1 MKISEKGLALIKE
14 FEGCQLTA
22 YQDEVGVWTI
32 GSGVTNSDKSI
43 TKTTIKKGLTIT
55 KEKAEEWLR
64 ECLNKRYAPLIS
76 KYDTRYGWNQNEF
89 DALVSFAYNIG
100 SIDGLTANGSRSKSV
115 ISNKLLEY
123 NKAGGKVYAGL
134 TRRRKAE
141 RELFL
146 TPVPKPEP
154 VEDERRREPGVA
166 YFAELKNKAVTN
178 ITEFLHNRG
187 IGAGKPNL
195 SKIASLNADSP
206 EVKKALF
213 ALAQKGLL
221 KKPDGL
227 KKWEKK

>member
-1 MKISEKGLALIKE
+1 MKISNKCIVLVKE
-14 FEGCQLTA
+14 FEGCHLEA

-32 GSGVTNSDKSI
+32 GYGITNSDKSI
-43 TKTTIKKGLTIT
+43 TKTTIKKGLKIT
-55 KEKAEEWLR
+55 KETAEEWLR

-76 KYDTRYGWNQNEF
+76 KYDIRYNWNQNEF

-123 NKAGGKVYAGL
+123 NKAGGKVYNGL

-154 VEDERRREPGVA
+154 EEERRREPGAA
-166 YFAELKNKAVTN
+166 YFSELKNKAVNN

-213 ALAQKGLL
+213 ALAQKGIL
-221 KKPDGL
+221 KKPPGL
-227 KKWEKK
+227 NKWKK

>member
-32 GSGVTNSDKSI
+32 GYGITNSDKSI

-89 DALVSFAYNIG
+89 DALVSFAFNIG
-100 SIDGLTANGSRSKSV
+100 SIDQLTANGSRSKSV

-146 TPVPKPEP
+146 TPVPKEEPE
-154 VEDERRREPGVA
+154 EERGREPGVA

-206 EVKKALF
+206 EVKAALF
-213 ALAQKGLL
+213 KLAQKGLL

-227 KKWEKK
+227 KKWEK